1 MKRLAVL
8 VLLMIALTGCGH
20 TWRHALPTATPEW
33 LIVRPTR
40 TPEPTPEVF
49 SGILTVTAKAGA
61 NGGEMIRIDGVS
73 RGVYGRTVVTN
84 ADTDARLE
92 YIGYFVPAGQY
103 KATNN
108 RPYQDQI
115 NILSPNTVWQGGF
128 EYPADAQAVVVKPGE
143 SVTFSVP
150 SGYYIKVVPPSDIT
164 LVRK

>member
-1 MKRLAVL
+1 MKRLILILTA
-8 VLLMIALTGCGH
+8 LLLTGCV
-20 TWRHALPTATPEW
+20 RMAPRRAMVLPSPTPEM

-40 TPEPTPEVF
+40 SNPTPIVPE
-49 SGILTVTAKAGA
+49 IAITLTAIVRPS
-61 NGGEMIRIDGVS
+61 EMIVIDGVS

-115 NILSPNTVWQGGF
+115 NILSPNTVWQGGV
-128 EYPADAQAVVVKPGE
+128 EYPADAQAVVVRPGE

-150 SGYYIKVVPPSDIT
+150 SGYYIKVVPPSDVT
-164 LVRK
+164 LVRQ